1 MKKIFATLMFAGA
14 ALVSYAQKP
23 DLVPYPH
30 VVMESGTIVDVTF
43 NQRTQQVVLDING
56 NESNESLIVT
66 IEKDGIVYDV
76 QETVMEND
84 RIILNTDLELDGKC
98 KVIVRQRLEQVEVAE
113 TEDADEEE

>member
-14 ALVSYAQKP
+14 ALASYAQKP

-43 NQRTQQVVLDING
+43 NERTQQVVLDING
-56 NESNESLIVT
+56 NESNESLVVT
-66 IEKDGIVYDV
+66 IEKDGVVYDV

-84 RIILNTDLELDGKC
+84 RIVVSTDLELDGKC
-98 KVIVRQRLEQVEVAE
+98 KVIVRQRMEMVEVAE
-113 TEDADEEE
+113 TEETEE